1 VVHACNGIWCKGERA
16 SFGTRRT
23 GFESLLPDVA
33 SLVKSES
40 RAVEA
45 R

>member
-1 VVHACNGIWCKGERA
+1 MVHARNGMWCKGERA
-16 SFGTRRT
+16 SFGTRWM
-23 GFESLLPDVA
+23 GFESLLPDLA

-40 RAVEA
+40 QAVEA